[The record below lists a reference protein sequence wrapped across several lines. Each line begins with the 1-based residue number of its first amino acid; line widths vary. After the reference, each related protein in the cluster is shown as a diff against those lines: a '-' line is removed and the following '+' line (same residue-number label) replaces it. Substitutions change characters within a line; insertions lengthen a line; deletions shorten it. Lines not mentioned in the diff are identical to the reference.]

1 VAADVRRVTPDPDA
15 PLGAHDDTAA
25 DARCADLTAAGRH
38 DEAIR
43 LAGRAVHADPRRA
56 AGYDRLA
63 RALLGAGRFADAEEA
78 VRTAAALQPGSPDR
92 LLTLAAAQ
100 AGLGR
105 RNQARRTL
113 LAVLELDPRHAAAK
127 QLLAGLE
134 APAPRKARAS
144 SGNRAMLVPA
154 LVMVLVGTVL
164 LVRQATAAA
173 VACLVLA
180 AVLLLGGFPG
190 NRSEQP

>member
-1 VAADVRRVTPDPDA
+1 VTPDPDA
-15 PLGAHDDTAA
+15 SLGADDDA
-25 DARCADLTAAGRH
+25 DTLCADLTAAGRH
-38 DEAIR
+38 DEAVR

-63 RALLGAGRFADAEEA
+63 RALLGAGRFAEAEEA
-78 VRTAAALQPGSPDR
+78 ARTAAVLEPGGSDR
-92 LLTLAAAQ
+92 LLTLAAGQ

-105 RNQARRTL
+105 RDQARRTL
-113 LAVLELDPRHAAAK
+113 LAVLELDPRHVAAK

-164 LVRQATAAA
+164 LVRQVTAAA
-173 VACLVLA
+173 AACLVLA

-190 NRSEQP
+190 NRSEQR